1 MTEREKII
9 NIVEQNK
16 YCDINTSAN
25 CRECKYGKELENY
38 KDMGCSSLKTA
49 DALIAAGF
57 GDVTEWKE
65 NVECAKRILQIPTLP
80 DGKTDLSYFE
90 YKGERIQ
97 DIVRQR
103 DEYKHRAEVA
113 LRALLDCIK
122 DSKPAHCSIAVCSK
136 WTRCGDDACVE
147 TRKAMFIE
155 QAEKEL
161 AEEA

>member
-1 MTEREKII
+1 MTEREKIVEVLRD
-9 NIVEQNK
+9 NIEYELRDYPNDNYVEVAFS
-16 YCDINTSAN
+16 YEA
-25 CRECKYGKELENY
+25 
-38 KDMGCSSLKTA
+38 MA
-49 DALIAAGF
+49 DALIAANI

-65 NVECAKRILQIPTLP
+65 KVECAKRILQIPTLP

-97 DIVRQR
+97 DIARQR

-113 LRALLDCIK
+113 FRALLDCIK

-161 AEEA
+161 ALETNT

>member
-1 MTEREKII
+1 MKYERL
-9 NIVEQNK
+9 
-16 YCDINTSAN
+16 TTR
-25 CRECKYGKELENY
+25 RETPLMMSMWHGDSESLTIYNRLAELED
-38 KDMGCSSLKTA
+38 K
-49 DALIAAGF
+49 IEAGTL

-65 NVECAKRILQIPTLP
+65 KVECAKRILQIPTLP

-97 DIVRQR
+97 DIARQR

-122 DSKPAHCSIAVCSK
+122 DSKPVHCSITVCSK

-161 AEEA
+161 TEGRKDD

>member
-1 MTEREKII
+1 MTEREKIVEVLRD
-9 NIVEQNK
+9 NIEYELRDYPNDNYVEV
-16 YCDINTSAN
+16 AF
-25 CRECKYGKELENY
+25 NY
-38 KDMGCSSLKTA
+38 EAMA
-49 DALIAAGF
+49 DALIAANI

-65 NVECAKRILQIPTLP
+65 KVECAKRILQIPTLP

-97 DIVRQR
+97 DIARQR

-113 LRALLDCIK
+113 FRALLDCIK

-161 AEEA
+161 ALETNT